1 MKLDDAQKK
10 TVIGWIEQGLKLAE
24 IQKKLASDMG
34 LNPTYMEVRFLVDD
48 LKVMPKDP
56 EPPKKK
62 EEPAPAP
69 KAPAQGGPED
79 FAEEGEG
86 APEPE
91 PAPAP
96 AGQGTGQVT
105 LTMDQ
110 ITRPGAMI
118 SGKVTFS
125 DGNTA
130 EWYLDQTGRLGVVPA
145 VKGYK
150 PTQQDIQAFQMEL
163 QRQIQRM
170 GF

>member
-10 TVIGWIEQGLKLAE
+10 TVIGWIEQGLKLSE
-24 IQKKLASDMG
+24 IQKKLGSEMG
-34 LNPTYMEVRFLVDD
+34 LHPTYMEVRFLVDD

-56 EPPKKK
+56 EPPKKP
-62 EEPAPAP
+62 EPAPTA
-69 KAPAQGGPED
+69 KAPGGPAGEEEFADED
-79 FAEEGEG
+79 DSA
-86 APEPE
+86 APEA

-96 AGQGTGQVT
+96 AGTGQVSLT
-105 LTMDQ
+105 LDQ
-110 ITRPGAMI
+110 ITRPGSMI

-130 EWYLDQTGRLGVVPA
+130 EWYLDQMGRLGVVPA

-150 PTQQDIQAFQMEL
+150 PTQQDVQAFQMEL
-163 QRQIQRM
+163 QRQLQKM

>member
-10 TVIGWIEQGLKLAE
+10 TVIGWIDQGLKLAE
-24 IQKKLASDMG
+24 IQKKLIAEMG

-56 EPPKKK
+56 EPPKKV
-62 EEPAPAP
+62 EPVPAA
-69 KAPAQGGPED
+69 KAT
-79 FAEEGEG
+79 
-86 APEPE
+86 
-91 PAPAP
+91 AP
-96 AGQGTGQVT
+96 AGAEGVPAEPDTEVMPAPVGTGQVS
-105 LTMDQ
+105 LSLDQ
-110 ITRPGAMI
+110 IARPGTMI

-150 PTQQDIQAFQMEL
+150 PTQEDIQIFQMEL
-163 QRQIQRM
+163 QAQLQKM

>member
-24 IQKKLASDMG
+24 IQKRLSAELG
-34 LNPTYMEVRFLVDD
+34 LNPTYMELRFLVDD

-56 EPPKKK
+56 ETPKKP
-62 EEPAPAP
+62 ETVPTA
-69 KAPAQGGPED
+69 KAAGPVGEAD
-79 FAEEGEG
+79 FAEE
-86 APEPE
+86 APVPESSAEPV
-91 PAPAP
+91 PAA
-96 AGQGTGQVT
+96 TGQVSVS
-105 LTMDQ
+105 LDQ

-130 EWYLDQTGRLGVVPA
+130 EWYLDQMGRLGVVPA
-145 VKGYK
+145 VQGYK
-150 PTQQDIQAFQMEL
+150 PTQEDVQTFQMEL
-163 QRQIQRM
+163 QQQLQKM

>member
-24 IQKKLASDMG
+24 IQKKLGTEMG

-48 LKVMPKDP
+48 LKVLPKDP
-56 EPPKKK
+56 EPPKKA
-62 EEPAPAP
+62 EPVPTAKAAGPA
-69 KAPAQGGPED
+69 GEDD
-79 FAEEGEG
+79 FAEEPADG
-86 APEPE
+86 
-91 PAPAP
+91 PAPDASVEAAP
-96 AGQGTGQVT
+96 AGTGQVSVS
-105 LTMDQ
+105 LDQ

-130 EWYLDQTGRLGVVPA
+130 EWYLDQMGRLGVVPA

-150 PTQQDIQAFQMEL
+150 PTQEDVQAFQMEL
-163 QRQIQRM
+163 QRQLQKM

>member
-24 IQKKLASDMG
+24 IQKKLSSEMG

-48 LKVMPKDP
+48 LKVLPKDP
-56 EPPKKK
+56 EPPKKAEPVPTAK
-62 EEPAPAP
+62 AAGPVGEEDYAEEAPAPDAAAEPAPV
-69 KAPAQGGPED
+69 
-79 FAEEGEG
+79 
-86 APEPE
+86 
-91 PAPAP
+91 
-96 AGQGTGQVT
+96 GTGQVSVS
-105 LTMDQ
+105 LDQ

-130 EWYLDQTGRLGVVPA
+130 EWYLDQMGRLGVVPA

-150 PTQQDIQAFQMEL
+150 PTQEDVQAFQMEL
-163 QRQIQRM
+163 QRQLQKM

>member
-24 IQKKLASDMG
+24 IQKKLGTDMG

-48 LKVMPKDP
+48 LKVLPKDP
-56 EPPKKK
+56 EPPKKA
-62 EEPAPAP
+62 ETVPTA
-69 KAPAQGGPED
+69 KAAGTVGEED
-79 FAEEGEG
+79 FAEE
-86 APEPE
+86 APD
-91 PAPAP
+91 APAP
-96 AGQGTGQVT
+96 TAPAPGGAGNVSVT
-105 LTMDQ
+105 LDQ

-130 EWYLDQTGRLGVVPA
+130 EWYLDQMGRLGVVPA

-150 PTQQDIQAFQMEL
+150 PSQEDVQAFQMEL
-163 QRQIQRM
+163 QRQLQKM

>member
-1 MKLDDAQKK
+1 MKLSDAQKK

-24 IQKKLASDMG
+24 IQKKLSSDMG

-48 LKVMPKDP
+48 LKVLPKDP
-56 EPPKKK
+56 EPPKK

-69 KAPAQGGPED
+69 KASAAPTGEED
-79 FAEEGEG
+79 FPEETAE
-86 APEPE
+86 APLPE
-91 PAPAP
+91 PAPA
-96 AGQGTGQVT
+96 GTGQVSVT
-105 LTMDQ
+105 LDQ

-130 EWYLDQTGRLGVVPA
+130 EWYLDQMGRLGVVPA

-150 PTQQDIQAFQMEL
+150 PTQQDVQAFQMEL
-163 QRQIQRM
+163 QRQLQKM

>member
-10 TVIGWIEQGLKLAE
+10 TVIGWIDQGLKLAE
-24 IQKKLASDMG
+24 IQKKLGTEMG

-56 EPPKKK
+56 ELPKKA
-62 EEPAPAP
+62 EPAAPATPAAAAPAGEEGLPPEDAVEPAPA
-69 KAPAQGGPED
+69 
-79 FAEEGEG
+79 
-86 APEPE
+86 
-91 PAPAP
+91 
-96 AGQGTGQVT
+96 GTGSVSVT
-105 LTMDQ
+105 LDQ

-130 EWYLDQTGRLGVVPA
+130 EWYLDQMGRLGVVPA

-150 PTQQDIQAFQMEL
+150 PTQEDVQAFQMEL
-163 QRQIQRM
+163 QRQLQKM

>member
-24 IQKKLASDMG
+24 IQKKLGTDMG

-48 LKVMPKDP
+48 LKVLPKDP
-56 EPPKKK
+56 EPPKKP
-62 EEPAPAP
+62 EPAPAAKP
-69 KAPAQGGPED
+69 TAPVGEED
-79 FAEEGEG
+79 FAEE
-86 APEPE
+86 APE
-91 PAPAP
+91 APAP
-96 AGQGTGQVT
+96 SAAPAPGGTGSVSVT
-105 LTMDQ
+105 LDQ

-145 VKGYK
+145 VQGYK
-150 PTQQDIQAFQMEL
+150 PTQGDVQAFQMEL
-163 QRQIQRM
+163 QRQLQKM

>member
-10 TVIGWIEQGLKLAE
+10 TVIGWIDQGLKLAE
-24 IQKKLASDMG
+24 IQKKLGTEMG

-56 EPPKKK
+56 EPPKKA
-62 EEPAPAP
+62 EPAAPATPAAAAPAGEEGLPPEDAVEPAPA
-69 KAPAQGGPED
+69 
-79 FAEEGEG
+79 
-86 APEPE
+86 
-91 PAPAP
+91 
-96 AGQGTGQVT
+96 GTGSVSVT
-105 LTMDQ
+105 LDQ

-130 EWYLDQTGRLGVVPA
+130 EWYLDQMGRLGVVPA

-150 PTQQDIQAFQMEL
+150 PTQEDVQAFQMEL
-163 QRQIQRM
+163 QRQLQKM

>member
-10 TVIGWIEQGLKLAE
+10 TVIGWIDQGLKLAE
-24 IQKKLASDMG
+24 IQKRLSAELG
-34 LNPTYMEVRFLVDD
+34 LNPTYMELRFLVDD

-56 EPPKKK
+56 EPPKQ
-62 EEPAPAP
+62 EPAPAAP
-69 KAPAQGGPED
+69 KAPAAAEG
-79 FAEEGEG
+79 EEGYDE
-86 APEPE
+86 AT

-96 AGQGTGQVT
+96 AAGGTGKVSVS
-105 LTMDQ
+105 LDQ

-130 EWYLDQTGRLGVVPA
+130 EWYLDQMGRLGVVPA
-145 VKGYK
+145 VQGYK
-150 PTQQDIQAFQMEL
+150 PTQEDVQSFQMEL
-163 QRQIQRM
+163 QAQIQKM